1 MSKRQKR
8 RSQPWRAGSGNADAN
23 RVAREDHILDG
34 LVVNMLALP
43 PGHVFEIPDGR
54 VAVTAEA
61 NEILT
66 AIRNI
71 CGPYA
76 GGGEQRVLAAMN
88 RIAHRGHL

>member
-23 RVAREDHILDG
+23 QVAREDRILDE
-34 LVVNMLALP
+34 LVVKMLALP

-66 AIRNI
+66 AIRDI
-71 CGPYA
+71 CGA
-76 GGGEQRVLAAMN
+76 FQSGQHRMQAALN
-88 RIAHRGHL
+88 RIGRGVRP